1 MKVILKVSF
10 IGHLLIFI
18 STFVNLTE
26 YIQID
31 RRLLLY
37 IIYSTYICDI
47 FSCYKGIIPFY
58 RCNNTQDIYTHHLG
72 ALSILT
78 MTLPSLFTNNP
89 VRNKLINR
97 ITDMAFVSSLNEA
110 IMVYGTSYKMTT
122 PLTAFEL
129 MYKVYLFSFH
139 ALMNAENKIKLI
151 KMLTPNDKL
160 LYMFCVSGLSFYII
174 LYPKLLKGSVS
185 KLYKLI
191 QNGAHKS
198 G

>member
-1 MKVILKVSF
+1 MKLILKVSF

-37 IIYSTYICDI
+37 IIYSTYICDM

-58 RCNNTQDIYTHHLG
+58 RCNNTRDIYLHHGG

-78 MTLPSLFTNNP
+78 MTLPSLFTNNL

-97 ITDMAFVSSLNEA
+97 ITNMAFVSSLNEA
-110 IMVYGTSYKMTT
+110 IMIYGTSYKMTKM
-122 PLTAFEL
+122 LTFIEL
-129 MYKVYLFSFH
+129 VYKVYLFSFH
-139 ALMNAENKIKLI
+139 SLMNARNKIKLMT
-151 KMLTPNDKL
+151 MLTPDDKL
-160 LYMFCVSGLSFYII
+160 LYIFCLSGLSFYII
-174 LYPKLLKGSVS
+174 LYPKLLKGSVF

-191 QNGAHKS
+191 HNDVD
-198 G
+198 